1 MPEYYIGSMSFNSEY
16 LSHHGIKGQKWG
28 IRRYQ
33 NPDGTLT
40 AAGRARYRTAE
51 ELGYSPIKTG
61 RSNTVTS
68 LTAWDKSQKTIFS
81 TNQKYAG
88 TPVQKQIAKLTNR
101 YLTKSEK
108 AAEKADRIRNNGD
121 NNLSEKDNHKIE
133 KYLEKSLKNEKFA
146 NFGKEM
152 QKTYADMDISKRN
165 RTDAAYVIS
174 TNAIAIAPLL
184 GGLPL
189 ALGGAL
195 VNGFAG
201 SGKVATRTYERLVN
215 NGEWADDKNTR
226 RALSKYI

>member
-1 MPEYYIGSMSFNSEY
+1 MKNYYVGNMLCNSDF
-16 LSHHGIKGQKWG
+16 LAHHGIKGQKWG
-28 IRRYQ
+28 VRRYQ

-61 RSNTVTS
+61 RSDTVTS

-81 TNQKYAG
+81 KNQKYAG
-88 TPVQKQIAKLTNR
+88 TPVQKQIAKITNR

-108 AAEKADRIRNNGD
+108 AAEKADKVMDKANH
-121 NNLSEKDNHKIE
+121 NLSERDNRKIE
-133 KYLEKSLKNEKFA
+133 KYLTKSLKNGMYS

-152 QKTYADMDISKRN
+152 QKTYADMDIRERN

-174 TNAIAIAPLL
+174 TNAQAIAPLL

-201 SGKVATRTYERLVN
+201 SGKVATRTYERLMN
-215 NGEWADDKNTR
+215 NGEWADDKYTR